1 MSTTNNVEI
10 KKATLST
17 DKTLLDQNNLEIP
30 PNSIIHC
37 LGSLFQVS
45 DQGLRHIVG
54 KKIDSETYFADSDLY
69 IDLNKLAFVEQKNVT
84 STLDAAPKKEGL
96 LASAYR
102 FMTAP
107 FLVRTPSNVT
117 THNKR
122 KMSNPN
128 KLVGSDKLT
137 TSAVSDNPSETE
149 HVLKVPTSQ
158 EIIGLNARCEKAIM
172 NEVKFFIHSYEEF
185 MNCTNEKLQSVISA
199 LNAANVERY
208 NEVKIQYPDFTWQ
221 PPLIKISMLVTLIQR
236 AYPAQVVEYTLG
248 RKKSSLENA
257 VKPKEEEPP
266 GLFPPTK
273 PKVNNVY
280 NENFRDFNEEQLI
293 SEVNDDDRGSYQPPD
308 KNDHD
313 YRPRSRS
320 PEMNSHRE
328 RNRYDAA
335 DRRSRHDS
343 YASRSENNY
352 NNNLTSSQRLEVK
365 LFLDKISYF
374 DGSNNKEALNFLAQ
388 CEEAAEKM
396 KASEVTIA
404 WSKLAGRADRIM
416 REETRQHEGVLT
428 WQVFQSTLI
437 EHFYHIPSKERAA
450 SLLSKLQQD
459 PHENIGEYVQ
469 RSSEIIQVHSGKTNL
484 KEIAASQYGWNLVQG
499 LTNIS
504 IKTKIADRISQCQS
518 LSDVCKLVKQ
528 VRREMENREAFTAI
542 SAEVKDNIEEVNWKQ
557 CNFNQRG
564 SSNYRGNNR
573 GSYNQTSY
581 NSRGRNYSYNNGY
594 SKTGQQTG
602 TSYQTQKVGNSAD
615 IQCLLCGLKGHKVTN
630 CRKLPRAQELIKQDK
645 QQYWNKK
652 KGYTNKHATRSN
664 NRHQTINEVD
674 DNAPIDEIE
683 NQEGDIFDQDYAD
696 MDEINFPT
704 SDLTKEEDQVYYYDD

>member
-1 MSTTNNVEI
+1 MSSINDIEI

-17 DKTLLDQNNLEIP
+17 DKTLVDQNNLEIP
-30 PNSIIHC
+30 SNSIIHC

-45 DQGLRHIVG
+45 DQGLKHVVG
-54 KKIDSETYFADSDLY
+54 KKIDSETYFADSGLY
-69 IDLNKLAFVEQKNVT
+69 LQLNELAFVEQKDVT
-84 STLDAAPKKEGL
+84 NTPDAAPSKEGL

-107 FLVRTPSNVT
+107 FQVRTPRNVT
-117 THNKR
+117 TCNKR

-128 KLVGSDKLT
+128 KLVGSEGLITTAVADKQ
-137 TSAVSDNPSETE
+137 PETE
-149 HVLKVPTSQ
+149 HIPKIPTSQ
-158 EIIGLNARCEKAIM
+158 EIIGLNARCEKETM
-172 NEVKFFIHSYEEF
+172 KEVKFFIHSYEDF

-199 LNAANVERY
+199 LNAANMERY
-208 NEVKIQYPDFTWQ
+208 NQVKIQYPDFTWQ
-221 PPLIKISMLVTLIQR
+221 PPLIEIRMLVTLIQR

-248 RKKSSLENA
+248 RKTSSLGN
-257 VKPKEEEPP
+257 VDKPKEEETP

-280 NENFRDFNEEQLI
+280 NENFRNFNEEQLI
-293 SEVNDDDRGSYQPPD
+293 SEVNDEDRGSYQPPD
-308 KNDHD
+308 RNDHN

-320 PEMNSHRE
+320 PETSSHRE
-328 RNRYDAA
+328 RNRYGAT

-343 YASRSENNY
+343 YASRSYNNY
-352 NNNLTSSQRLEVK
+352 NNNLTSSQCLEVK

-416 REETRQHEGVLT
+416 REETRQHEGILT
-428 WQVFQSTLI
+428 WQLFQSTLI

-450 SLLSKLQQD
+450 SLLSRLQQD
-459 PHENIGEYVQ
+459 AHESIGDYVQ
-469 RSSEIIQVHSGKTNL
+469 RSSEIIQVHSDKTNL
-484 KEIAASQYGWNLVQG
+484 KEIASSQYGWNLVQG

-504 IKTKIADRISQCQS
+504 IKNKIADRIAVCQS

-528 VRREMENREAFTAI
+528 VRREMENREAFTGI
-542 SAEVKDNIEEVNWKQ
+542 SAEVEDNIEEVNWKQ
-557 CNFNQRG
+557 RNFSQKGGN
-564 SSNYRGNNR
+564 NYRGNVR
-573 GSYNQTSY
+573 SRYDKTSY
-581 NSRGRNYSYNNGY
+581 NHRGRGYNYNNGY
-594 SKTGQQTG
+594 NKTGQQIG
-602 TSYQTQKVGNSAD
+602 TSYQTRKVGNSSD
-615 IQCLLCGLKGHKVTN
+615 IQCLLCGLNGHKVTN

-652 KGYTNKHATRSN
+652 KGYTARSN
-664 NRHQTINEVD
+664 NKGQQINEVE

-683 NQEGDIFDQDYAD
+683 NLEEDISDQDYVD
-696 MDEINFPT
+696 MGEINFPT
-704 SDLTKEEDQVYYYDD
+704 SDLTEEEDQAYYYDE

>member
-17 DKTLLDQNNLEIP
+17 DKMLLDQNNLEIP

-69 IDLNKLAFVEQKNVT
+69 IQLNELAFAEQKDVT
-84 STLDAAPKKEGL
+84 STPDAAPRKEGL

-107 FLVRTPSNVT
+107 FLVRTPSNVMT
-117 THNKR
+117 RNKR

-137 TSAVSDNPSETE
+137 TSAVLDSPSETE

-185 MNCTNEKLQSVISA
+185 INCSNEKLQSVISA

-221 PPLIKISMLVTLIQR
+221 PPLIEISMLVTLIQR

-248 RKKSSLENA
+248 CKKSSLENA
-257 VKPKEEEPP
+257 VKHKEDEPP

-273 PKVNNVY
+273 PKVNNIY

-308 KNDHD
+308 KNGHD
-313 YRPRSRS
+313 YRPRSRA

-343 YASRSENNY
+343 YASRSDNNY
-352 NNNLTSSQRLEVK
+352 NNNLTSSQCLEVK

-459 PHENIGEYVQ
+459 LHENIGEYVQ

-504 IKTKIADRISQCQS
+504 IKNKIADRISQCQS

-528 VRREMENREAFTAI
+528 VRREMENREVFTGI
-542 SAEVKDNIEEVNWKQ
+542 SAEVEDNIEEVNWKQ

-581 NSRGRNYSYNNGY
+581 NSRGRSYSYNNGY
-594 SKTGQQTG
+594 SKTGQHTG
-602 TSYQTQKVGNSAD
+602 TSYQMQKVGNSAD

-645 QQYWNKK
+645 QYWNKK
-652 KGYTNKHATRSN
+652 KGYTKNTQPAAT
-664 NRHQTINEVD
+664 T
-674 DNAPIDEIE
+674 
-683 NQEGDIFDQDYAD
+683 DIRR
-696 MDEINFPT
+696 
-704 SDLTKEEDQVYYYDD
+704 

>member
-10 KKATLST
+10 KKATFST

-30 PNSIIHC
+30 PNSIIHY

-45 DQGLRHIVG
+45 DQGLRHIIG

-69 IDLNKLAFVEQKNVT
+69 IDLNELAFVEQKNVT
-84 STLDAAPKKEGL
+84 STPDAAPKKEGL

-102 FMTAP
+102 FMTAL
-107 FLVRTPSNVT
+107 FLVRTPSNVMT
-117 THNKR
+117 CNRR

-137 TSAVSDNPSETE
+137 TSAVSDSPSKAE
-149 HVLKVPTSQ
+149 HILKVPTSQ
-158 EIIGLNARCEKAIM
+158 EIIRLNAKCEKAVM
-172 NEVKFFIHSYEEF
+172 NKVKFFIHSYEEF
-185 MNCTNEKLQSVISA
+185 MNCTNEKLQSVIST
-199 LNAANVERY
+199 LNAANLERY
-208 NEVKIQYPDFTWQ
+208 NEVKIQYPYFTWQ
-221 PPLIKISMLVTLIQR
+221 PPPIEISMLVTLIQR
-236 AYPAQVVEYTLG
+236 AYPAQVEYTLG
-248 RKKSSLENA
+248 CKKSSLENA

-293 SEVNDDDRGSYQPPD
+293 NEVNNDDRGSYQPPD
-308 KNDHD
+308 KNGHD

-343 YASRSENNY
+343 YASRSDKNY

-365 LFLDKISYF
+365 LVLDKILYF

-388 CEEAAEKM
+388 CEEAVEKM
-396 KASEVTIA
+396 KTSEVTIA

-428 WQVFQSTLI
+428 WQLFQSTLI

-459 PHENIGEYVQ
+459 LHESIGDYIQ

-484 KEIAASQYGWNLVQG
+484 KESAASQYGWNLVQG

-504 IKTKIADRISQCQS
+504 IKNKVADRIAHCQS

-528 VRREMENREAFTAI
+528 VRREMENREAFMGI
-542 SAEVKDNIEEVNWKQ
+542 SAEVEDNIEEVNWKQ
-557 CNFNQRG
+557 RNFNQRG

-581 NSRGRNYSYNNGY
+581 NS
-594 SKTGQQTG
+594 
-602 TSYQTQKVGNSAD
+602 
-615 IQCLLCGLKGHKVTN
+615 
-630 CRKLPRAQELIKQDK
+630 
-645 QQYWNKK
+645 
-652 KGYTNKHATRSN
+652 
-664 NRHQTINEVD
+664 
-674 DNAPIDEIE
+674 
-683 NQEGDIFDQDYAD
+683 
-696 MDEINFPT
+696 
-704 SDLTKEEDQVYYYDD
+704 